1 MKDFIG
7 KSFIAHIASQNLIAL
22 NVKMMKMYMSSKK
35 ILKKEYMRMK
45 SKTLYIISGVPGSGK
60 DYFLNQYFG
69 NSSNVKI
76 ISRDVIRFSLIEN
89 DDEYFSKESLVFS
102 KFCKAIR
109 EAFNEYDIVIANAT
123 HLNERS
129 RNKLLN
135 SLGKD
140 FLKDKFI
147 NCIYMDIPLKVALER
162 NAKREGLSLVPEDAI
177 KRMYESARRPNYDER
192 YEYDKIYL
200 VNEKGGITLLQK
212 GMKQWQFI

>member
-1 MKDFIG
+1 
-7 KSFIAHIASQNLIAL
+7 
-22 NVKMMKMYMSSKK
+22 
-35 ILKKEYMRMK
+35 MK

-140 FLKDKFI
+140 FLKDKLI
-147 NCIYMDIPLKVALER
+147 NCIECKND
-162 NAKREGLSLVPEDAI
+162 EDV
-177 KRMYESARRPNYDER
+177 YEFKENF
-192 YEYDKIYL
+192 
-200 VNEKGGITLLQK
+200 EKGVYENEVENSLHYLGSSR
-212 GMKQWQFI
+212 

>member
-1 MKDFIG
+1 
-7 KSFIAHIASQNLIAL
+7 
-22 NVKMMKMYMSSKK
+22 
-35 ILKKEYMRMK
+35 MK

-60 DYFLNQYFG
+60 DYFLNQHFG

-89 DDEYFSKESLVFS
+89 NNEYFSKESLVFS

-109 EAFNEYDIVIANAT
+109 ETFNEYDIVIANAT

-140 FLKDKFI
+140 FLKDKLI

-177 KRMYESARRPNYDER
+177 RRMYESAHRPNYSER
-192 YEYDKIYL
+192 YEYDKIYI
-200 VNEKGGITLLQK
+200 VNEKGGITLL
-212 GMKQWQFI
+212 

>member
-35 ILKKEYMRMK
+35 ILKKEYIRMK

-140 FLKDKFI
+140 FFKDKLI
-147 NCIYMDIPLKVALER
+147 NCIYMDVPLKVALER

-177 KRMYESARRPNYDER
+177 KRMYESSHRPNYGER
-192 YEYDKIYL
+192 YEYDKIYI
-200 VNEKGGITLLQK
+200 VNEKSGITLLQK
-212 GMKQWQFI
+212 GMK